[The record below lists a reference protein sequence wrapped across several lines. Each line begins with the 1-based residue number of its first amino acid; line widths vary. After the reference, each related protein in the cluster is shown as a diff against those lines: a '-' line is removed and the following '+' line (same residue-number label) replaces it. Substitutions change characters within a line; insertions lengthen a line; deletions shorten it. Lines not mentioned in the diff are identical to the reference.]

1 MQNPI
6 KVGEKVAKAFQCCL
20 MCVTI
25 RAIKEQ
31 AAVSKSQPV
40 SQSPPNNHKSREG
53 NDGSLK
59 WCFNLCYLCVS
70 FFFFTVFGLLST
82 RCYTYHQEAQ
92 NLGIDG

>member
-1 MQNPI
+1 
-6 KVGEKVAKAFQCCL
+6 

-40 SQSPPNNHKSREG
+40 SQSPPNDHKSRG
-53 NDGSLK
+53 RNDGGLK

-70 FFFFTVFGLLST
+70 FFFLLFLDYSPLDAT
-82 RCYTYHQEAQ
+82 LTIRRHKILA
-92 NLGIDG
+92 